1 MFGRR
6 CMKMIKNEKSR
17 LRKLAKN
24 TAYLL
29 AYAIDVFLIGIEI
42 AAIILWIS
50 TSFNSI
56 NAIYRWLRWEY

>member
-1 MFGRR
+1 
-6 CMKMIKNEKSR
+6 MIKKEKSR
-17 LRKLAKN
+17 FITTAKN
-24 TAYLL
+24 AMYLL

-56 NAIYRWLRWEY
+56 NAIYR